1 MTNKELFEALRMFE
15 KEKNIPMDY
24 MLQQIQ
30 KAIVTACKNNTKSA
44 SKDNTKEPTPTEK
57 GNENVVFKIDP
68 DKNLFDVKL
77 VKTVVDEVL
86 SPDFEISLADAEK
99 VTKRKRIEIGEEIQ
113 VPLDPKQLGRIAVS
127 SARSVIR
134 QGIRAGEKDQTLLEF
149 QSKLGEIV
157 TATVERIDPKSG
169 AATIKIGKSEAVL
182 PKAEQLGY
190 ENLSEGDHIKVYI
203 SKIDETGSKGPHA
216 FISRTHPGFVRRLF
230 EQEVP
235 EIYDGIVEIKSVS
248 REAGSR
254 TKMAVSSSNPD
265 VDAIGACIGP
275 KGSRVNS
282 IVAELGGEKIDI
294 INYSEDPEKY
304 ISAALSPAEVV
315 KVEIVDEEK
324 KSCKATV
331 PDHQLSLAIG
341 NKGQNARLAARLTG
355 WRIDIR
361 PESGF
366 YGEDEDDEPVENTE
380 AAAEDTAEEAVEE
393 NAAEAA
399 EETTDEVSEDTTEE
413 IAEEETS
420 DEPIDDETAEEP
432 TEEAM
437 EEADEEAVEATEDAS
452 DEIEEADDEAEEE
465 ITEDPA
471 ETSAEEAV
479 SAE

>member
-169 AATIKIGKSEAVL
+169 AATIRIGKSEAVL

-190 ENLSEGDHIKVYI
+190 ENLVEGDHIKVYI

-254 TKMAVSSSNPD
+254 TKMAVTSSNPD

-275 KGSRVNS
+275 KGARVNS
-282 IVAELGGEKIDI
+282 IVSELGGEKIDI
-294 INYSEDPEKY
+294 INYSEDPVKY
-304 ISAALSPAEVV
+304 ISAALSPAEVI

-366 YGEDEDDEPVENTE
+366 YGEDEDDEPVENTNE
-380 AAAEDTAEEAVEE
+380 AAEDTAEEIIDEQAEAAVEATAE
-393 NAAEAA
+393 EAADEAAPEIAEETSGEAAEVAEEETVTEEITEETEEAEDEAA
-399 EETTDEVSEDTTEE
+399 EET
-413 IAEEETS
+413 AEEAEEAEGEA
-420 DEPIDDETAEEP
+420 DEETAEE
-432 TEEAM
+432 T
-437 EEADEEAVEATEDAS
+437 
-452 DEIEEADDEAEEE
+452 DEAEE
-465 ITEDPA
+465 A
-471 ETSAEEAV
+471 ASAE
-479 SAE
+479 

>member
-169 AATIKIGKSEAVL
+169 AATIRIGKSEAVL

-190 ENLSEGDHIKVYI
+190 ENLVEGDHIKVYI

-254 TKMAVSSSNPD
+254 TKMAVTSSNPD

-275 KGSRVNS
+275 KGARVNS
-282 IVAELGGEKIDI
+282 IVSELGGEKIDI
-294 INYSEDPEKY
+294 INYSEDPVKY
-304 ISAALSPAEVV
+304 ISAALSPAEVI

-366 YGEDEDDEPVENTE
+366 YGEDEDDEPVENTNE
-380 AAAEDTAEEAVEE
+380 AAEDTAEEIIDEQ
-393 NAAEAA
+393 AEAA
-399 EETTDEVSEDTTEE
+399 VEATAEEAADEAAQEIAEETSGEAAEVAEEETVTEEITEETEEAEDEAAEE
-413 IAEEETS
+413 IAEEAEEAEGEA
-420 DEPIDDETAEEP
+420 DEETAEE
-432 TEEAM
+432 T
-437 EEADEEAVEATEDAS
+437 
-452 DEIEEADDEAEEE
+452 DDEAEE
-465 ITEDPA
+465 A
-471 ETSAEEAV
+471 ASAE
-479 SAE
+479 

>member
-99 VTKRKRIEIGEEIQ
+99 VTKRKRIELGEEIQ

-169 AATIKIGKSEAVL
+169 AATIRIGKSEAVL

-190 ENLSEGDHIKVYI
+190 ENLVEGDHIKVYI

-254 TKMAVSSSNPD
+254 TKMAVTSSNPD

-275 KGSRVNS
+275 KGARVNS
-282 IVAELGGEKIDI
+282 IVSELGGEKIDI
-294 INYSEDPEKY
+294 INYSEDPIKY
-304 ISAALSPAEVV
+304 ISAALSPAEVI

-366 YGEDEDDEPVENTE
+366 YGEDEDDEPVENTNE
-380 AAAEDTAEEAVEE
+380 AAEDTAEEIIDEQAEATAEE
-393 NAAEAA
+393 ASDEAAQEIAEETSGEAAEVAEEETVTEEITEETEEAEDEAA
-399 EETTDEVSEDTTEE
+399 EET
-413 IAEEETS
+413 AEEAEEAEGEA
-420 DEPIDDETAEEP
+420 DEETAEE
-432 TEEAM
+432 T
-437 EEADEEAVEATEDAS
+437 
-452 DEIEEADDEAEEE
+452 DEAEE
-465 ITEDPA
+465 A
-471 ETSAEEAV
+471 ASAE
-479 SAE
+479 

>member
-68 DKNLFDVKL
+68 GKNLFDVKL

-99 VTKRKRIEIGEEIQ
+99 VTKRKRIELGEEIQ

-169 AATIKIGKSEAVL
+169 AATIRIGKSEAVL

-190 ENLSEGDHIKVYI
+190 ENLVEGDHIKVYI

-254 TKMAVSSSNPD
+254 TKMAVTSSNPD

-275 KGSRVNS
+275 KGARVNS
-282 IVAELGGEKIDI
+282 IVSELGGEKIDI
-294 INYSEDPEKY
+294 INYSEDPVKY
-304 ISAALSPAEVV
+304 ISAALSPAEVI

-366 YGEDEDDEPVENTE
+366 YGEDEDDEPVENTNE
-380 AAAEDTAEEAVEE
+380 AAEDTAEEIIDEQ
-393 NAAEAA
+393 AEAA
-399 EETTDEVSEDTTEE
+399 VEATAEEAADEAAQEIAEETSGEAAEVAEEETVTEEITEETEEAEDEAAEE
-413 IAEEETS
+413 IAEEAEETEGEA
-420 DEPIDDETAEEP
+420 DEETAEE
-432 TEEAM
+432 T
-437 EEADEEAVEATEDAS
+437 
-452 DEIEEADDEAEEE
+452 DDEAEE
-465 ITEDPA
+465 A
-471 ETSAEEAV
+471 ASAE
-479 SAE
+479 